1 MIHIKKKNFILL
13 LVVAVVTTVLAMTGG
28 FLLFCKVQNV
38 GLIEGSK
45 YKQMVE
51 INNKYAKLYAMQYKI
66 NHEGLKK
73 VSEETEMDAVYK
85 GLVGS
90 LKDPY
95 SEYFTAR
102 EAQEFDN
109 YVNASF
115 YGIGVMIAEEGGE
128 VQITQVQEDGP
139 ADLAG
144 LKAGD
149 VITAVEGKHYD
160 TTKEVKKAVSGKS
173 GTKVKVTYRRKGKEK
188 TVSVTRGIVSGITCN
203 GLMLKGNIAYIR
215 IDTFGE
221 KTGKEFQEAVDKLK
235 KEDPKGLII
244 DLRNNRGGYMDQGL
258 KVADIL
264 LPECTIAFTKDR
276 NGKRTNYN
284 SEEGALQLPCVL
296 LVNEN
301 TASASELLAAAVKDN
316 DAGQLVGTTTYG
328 KGVVQSEYKYKDGSA
343 LKLTTAEYFSPKG
356 HRINGKGVKP
366 DVEVDFPEDAT
377 EDPQL
382 KKAMS
387 LVDAHRK

>member
-203 GLMLKGNIAYIR
+203 GLMLKGNIAYIKSMP
-215 IDTFGE
+215 E
-221 KTGKEFQEAVDKLK
+221 E
-235 KEDPKGLII
+235 
-244 DLRNNRGGYMDQGL
+244 
-258 KVADIL
+258 IL
-264 LPECTIAFTKDR
+264 
-276 NGKRTNYN
+276 
-284 SEEGALQLPCVL
+284 
-296 LVNEN
+296 
-301 TASASELLAAAVKDN
+301 
-316 DAGQLVGTTTYG
+316 
-328 KGVVQSEYKYKDGSA
+328 
-343 LKLTTAEYFSPKG
+343 
-356 HRINGKGVKP
+356 
-366 DVEVDFPEDAT
+366 
-377 EDPQL
+377 
-382 KKAMS
+382 
-387 LVDAHRK
+387 DAHLSGDTLTITMPKRVHVLKRVGNTHAFSFFRELPR